1 MHQLIK
7 YKAKHILS
15 LFVIFLC
22 MGTVVDA
29 LSTAPSKAPP
39 QKKLQVVASFS
50 ILGDLVRQV
59 GKDLVEVTIIVPENA
74 DPHVYQPNPRDAR
87 LLAKADLVFTNGL
100 GFEGWLD
107 RLIDNSGYKGS
118 VVVAAKNVTA
128 RPLSLD
134 VDEKSKKESAKDPH
148 AWHSVQ
154 NALLYVDVIADALQN
169 ALPNQRAIIKE
180 NHDIY
185 RKNLQIL
192 DKWIHQQYAD
202 IPASNRYVV
211 TTHDAF
217 WYYGEAYDVHFLA
230 PVGISTDAEPAAAA
244 VAHLIR
250 VIRGKNIKA
259 VFIENLANG
268 KLIEEIAHEA
278 KVSLGGVL
286 YADSL
291 STTSANTKDAPAS
304 TYIDMVRHNTM
315 EIVTAL
321 KE

>member
-1 MHQLIK
+1 
-7 YKAKHILS
+7 
-15 LFVIFLC
+15 
-22 MGTVVDA
+22 MGTLVGA
-29 LSTAPSKAPP
+29 LSTTPSKVPP
-39 QKKLQVVASFS
+39 ESQKKLQVVASFS

-59 GKDLVEVTIIVPENA
+59 GRDLVEVTIIVPENA

-107 RLIDNSGYKGS
+107 RLIDNSGYKGP
-118 VVVAAKNVTA
+118 VVVATKNVTA

-154 NALLYVDVIADALQN
+154 NAILYVDVISDALQSI
-169 ALPNQRAIIKE
+169 LPDQKSTIQE

-185 RKNLQIL
+185 REKLLNLN
-192 DKWIHQQYAD
+192 KWIHHQYAE

-217 WYYGEAYDVHFLA
+217 WYYGEAYNVHFLA

-250 VIRGKNIKA
+250 VIREKNIKA

-291 STTSANTKDAPAS
+291 SSTSSETKDAPAA
-304 TYIDMVRHNTM
+304 TYIDMLRHNTQ
-315 EIVTAL
+315 EIVKAL
-321 KE
+321 KD

>member
-1 MHQLIK
+1 MHHK
-7 YKAKHILS
+7 TKHIFS
-15 LFVIFLC
+15 LLIIFLS
-22 MGTVVDA
+22 MGTLVGA
-29 LSTAPSKAPP
+29 LSTTPSKVPP
-39 QKKLQVVASFS
+39 ESQKKLQVVASFS

-59 GKDLVEVTIIVPENA
+59 GRDLVEVTIIVPENA

-107 RLIDNSGYKGS
+107 RLIDNSGYKGP
-118 VVVAAKNVTA
+118 VVVATKNVTA

-154 NALLYVDVIADALQN
+154 NAILYVDVISDALQSI
-169 ALPNQRAIIKE
+169 LPDQKSTIQE

-185 RKNLQIL
+185 REKLLNLN
-192 DKWIHQQYAD
+192 KWIHHQYAE

-217 WYYGEAYDVHFLA
+217 WYYGEAYNVHFLA

-250 VIRGKNIKA
+250 VIREKNIKA

-291 STTSANTKDAPAS
+291 SSTSSETKDAPAA
-304 TYIDMVRHNTM
+304 TYIDMLRHNTQ
-315 EIVTAL
+315 EIVKAL
-321 KE
+321 KD